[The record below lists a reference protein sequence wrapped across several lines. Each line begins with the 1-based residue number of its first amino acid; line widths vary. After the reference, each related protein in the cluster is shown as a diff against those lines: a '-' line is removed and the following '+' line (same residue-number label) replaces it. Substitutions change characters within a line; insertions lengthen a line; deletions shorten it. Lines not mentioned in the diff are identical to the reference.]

1 MNKVAN
7 EHISKLGFK
16 AQDIVTGFTGVIT
29 LISFDLYGCVQF
41 VLTPKVDKDGKSING
56 RWFDVTRLEIKSRKT
71 VIAVPHNNNISIID
85 NLGFKAMDIVT
96 GFTGV
101 VSSVGINM
109 HGHSQFNLTPKSDDD
124 GKYSDSDWFDSSR
137 LKLKSKTPV
146 MAIPDFDKGYVAEG
160 KKGPDE
166 KTIPSM

>member
-16 AQDIVTGFTGVIT
+16 AKDIVTGFTGVIT

-41 VLTPKVDKDGKSING
+41 VLTPKVNKDGKSING
-56 RWFDVTRLEIKSRKT
+56 RWFDVTRLEIKSKKA
-71 VIAVPHNNNISIID
+71 VMVVPHNDISIID

-109 HGHSQFNLTPKSDDD
+109 YGHSQFNLTPKADDD
-124 GKYSDSDWFDSSR
+124 GKYVDSDWFDSSR

-146 MAIPDFDKGYVAEG
+146 MAIPNFDKGYIAEG
-160 KKGPDE
+160 RKGPAE
-166 KTIPSM
+166 KTIPSI